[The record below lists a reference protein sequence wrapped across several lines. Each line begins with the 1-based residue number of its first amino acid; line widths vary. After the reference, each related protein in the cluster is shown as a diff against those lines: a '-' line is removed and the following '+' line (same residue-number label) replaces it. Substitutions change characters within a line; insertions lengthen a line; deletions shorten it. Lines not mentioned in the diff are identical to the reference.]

1 MVRNKALIL
10 LLPLVFIALLLSAF
24 GGCRQSTEEG
34 LSDWAES
41 TKVRTLYGRVEGK
54 ASGDEVMVWKGIPYA
69 KAPVDDLRWK
79 APRDPDPWKGT
90 LEADEFCSRCP
101 QASTYLATD
110 TVEMAE
116 DCLYLNIWRPASRDD
131 DLPVYFWIHGGGN
144 SMGAASDEGYDGAN
158 LAINC
163 EMIVVSVNYRL
174 GPLGWFTCE
183 ALRSGD
189 PGAELDD
196 SGNYGTLDLIKALTW
211 VKGNIAAFGGDP
223 GRVTVAGESAGAINI
238 FSLLISPL
246 AEGLFHGAIAQSGM
260 PVAMPVETG
269 EESAREVI
277 LKLLVADGTAPNK
290 AAAQTRLNQMSDDEI
305 DTYLRSKTAD
315 QLLSAYENTGFGMIS
330 FPFIFED
337 GTVIPEGG
345 FDALETGG
353 YPNKVPMIIGSN
365 KEETK
370 IFLFMAT
377 LLSEDPF
384 ENKDDLYQKVA
395 SVTSDLWKVKGVDEM
410 ARKLTS
416 SAGQPAVYAYQFLWG
431 AADVSGTSVLP
442 GEYGL
447 KLGACHAMDVPFFFG
462 NWDFFSVLS
471 GVVFTAENRAGRE
484 SLSGEMQAY
493 VAQFVRT
500 GDPSPDGSGSAE
512 WQPWSNAAG
521 GPKCILLDAD
531 LNTASIAMS
540 TAELTEADVVAMI
553 DAEVRQVIDSF
564 SGVLPFLVGEL
575 T

>member
-1 MVRNKALIL
+1 MVRNRVSIV
-10 LLPLVFIALLLSAF
+10 LLPLLLIALLLSTV
-24 GGCRQSTEEG
+24 GGCQRSTEQG
-34 LSDWAES
+34 LSDW
-41 TKVRTLYGRVEGK
+41 TGGVKVRTLYGKVEGK
-54 ASGDEVMVWKGIPYA
+54 VSGDEVMAWKGIPYA

-79 APRDPDPWKGT
+79 APRDPDAWSGT
-90 LEADEFCSRCP
+90 LKAYAFSSQCTQYDLTGSIKG
-101 QASTYLATD
+101 S
-110 TVEMAE
+110 E
-116 DCLYLNIWRPASRDD
+116 DCLYLNIWRPTSKDD

-144 SMGAASDEGYDGAN
+144 SMGAASEKGYDGAN
-158 LAINC
+158 LASNC
-163 EMIVVSVNYRL
+163 NMVVVSVNYRL

-183 ALRSGD
+183 ALRSD
-189 PGAELDD
+189 EPGAEFDN
-196 SGNYGTLDLIKALTW
+196 SGNYGTLDLVKALTW
-211 VKGNIAAFGGDP
+211 VKDNIVAFGGDP
-223 GRVTVAGESAGAINI
+223 GKVTVAGESAGAINI

-260 PVAMPVETG
+260 PIALPVAAG

-277 LKLLVADGTAPNK
+277 LKLLVADETAPNK
-290 AAAQTRLNQMSDDEI
+290 AAAQTRLNQMSDVEI
-305 DTYLRSKTAD
+305 GTYLRSKTAD

-337 GTVIPEGG
+337 GAVIPEGG
-345 FDALETGG
+345 FDALETGE

-370 IFLFMAT
+370 IFLFMAS
-377 LLSEDPF
+377 LFSEDPF

-410 ARKLTS
+410 ARKMTS

-431 AADVSGTSVLP
+431 AAGASGTSVIP

-447 KLGACHAMDVPFFFG
+447 KLGACHAMDIPFFFG
-462 NWDFFSVLS
+462 NWDFFSILS
-471 GVVFTAENRAGRE
+471 GEVFTAGNRPGRE

-500 GDPSPDGSGSAE
+500 GDPSPAGSGSVE
-512 WQPWSNAAG
+512 WQPWSNTAG

-531 LNTASIAMS
+531 LNTARIAMS
-540 TAELTEADVVAMI
+540 TAELTEADAVARI

-564 SGVLPFLVGEL
+564 SGVLPFVVGEL
-575 T
+575 A